1 MNDLQK
7 RTAQAIVN
15 IFETGR
21 VAGDY
26 GAVTLLPG
34 DAGHLTYGRS
44 QTTLGSGNL
53 FLLIKAYCERADAG
67 FANELR
73 PFLADLCTRNADLD
87 RNMQLRE
94 MLHQAGS
101 DPAMR
106 NEQDRFFS
114 AHYFTPAVNTAQARG
129 VTLPLGQVVVYDSF
143 IQGGFRKVTP
153 LVGTSIGPGGVD
165 EREWIQKY
173 VAARKSWLSG
183 LKSPLPG
190 TIYRMEAF
198 ESLIGGGAW
207 DLALNLTVRGV
218 VISPESLDDSTVIM
232 RADPSP
238 DLALHAR
245 RGGEE
250 SAGSPQHQWVREQP
264 RWRLWSVHGS
274 PGQALTRLERTA
286 RGWRGGPCRPRRAGT
301 VEGRL
306 SFGWTRPGP

>member
-7 RTAQAIVN
+7 RTTQAIVN

-34 DAGHLTYGRS
+34 DSGHLTYGRS

-73 PFLADLCTRNADLD
+73 PFLTDLSTCNVDLD
-87 RNMQLRE
+87 RNMEFREILR
-94 MLHQAGS
+94 QAGS

-106 NEQDRFFS
+106 SEQDRFFS

-129 VTLPLGQVVVYDSF
+129 ITRPLGQAVVYDSF
-143 IQGGFRKVTP
+143 IQGGFGKVTA
-153 LVGTSIGPGGVD
+153 LVGTTIGPGGVD

-173 VAARKSWLSG
+173 IGARKSWLSG
-183 LKSPLPG
+183 LKPPLPG

-198 ESLIGGGAW
+198 ESLVAGGAW
-207 DLALNLTVRGV
+207 DLPLNLTVRGV
-218 VISPESLDDSTVIM
+218 VISPENLDDSTVVIRASAGDPSDPPTPPILHLTSPYM
-232 RADPSP
+232 RGEEVRKVQEALNTNGFSNSRDGVYGPFTEALVKRFQESKGLRADGVIGPAARA
-238 DLALHAR
+238 AL
-245 RGGEE
+245 G
-250 SAGSPQHQWVREQP
+250 
-264 RWRLWSVHGS
+264 L
-274 PGQALTRLERTA
+274 
-286 RGWRGGPCRPRRAGT
+286 
-301 VEGRL
+301 
-306 SFGWTRPGP
+306 

>member
-232 RADPSP
+232 RAAAVDPSDP
-238 DLALHAR
+238 PAPPILHLTSPYMR
-245 RGGEE
+245 GEE
-250 SAGSPQHQWVREQP
+250 VRKVQEALNTSGFANSRDGVYGP
-264 RWRLWSVHGS
+264 FTEALVKRLQDSKGLRADGVVG
-274 PGQALTRLERTA
+274 PAARAALGL
-286 RGWRGGPCRPRRAGT
+286 
-301 VEGRL
+301 
-306 SFGWTRPGP
+306 

>member
-7 RTAQAIVN
+7 RATQAIVN

-26 GAVTLLPG
+26 GAVTVLPG
-34 DAGHLTYGRS
+34 DSGHLTYGRS

-53 FLLIKAYCERADAG
+53 YLLIKAYSERADAG
-67 FANELR
+67 FANELS
-73 PFLADLCTRNADLD
+73 PFLAALSTRDVDLD

-94 MLHQAGS
+94 ILRQAGG

-114 AHYFTPAVNTAQARG
+114 DHYFTPAVNTAQARG
-129 VTLPLGQVVVYDSF
+129 VTLPLGQAVVYDSF
-143 IQGGFRKVTP
+143 IQGGFRTVTA
-153 LVGTSIGPGGVD
+153 LVGTAIGPGGVD

-173 VAARKSWLSG
+173 VAARKSWLAG
-183 LKSPLPG
+183 LKPPLPG

-218 VISPESLDDSTVIM
+218 VISPESLDDSTVIVRAAAVDPSDPPPPPILHLTSPYM
-232 RADPSP
+232 RGEEVRKVQEALNSNGFANGRDGVYGPFTEALVRRFQDSKGLRAD
-238 DLALHAR
+238 
-245 RGGEE
+245 GVVG
-250 SAGSPQHQWVREQP
+250 
-264 RWRLWSVHGS
+264 
-274 PGQALTRLERTA
+274 PGVRTA
-286 RGWRGGPCRPRRAGT
+286 LG
-301 VEGRL
+301 L
-306 SFGWTRPGP
+306 

>member
-7 RTAQAIVN
+7 RAAQAIVN

-53 FLLIKAYCERADAG
+53 FLLIKAYCERPDAG

-73 PFLADLCTRNADLD
+73 PFLTDLSMRNVDLD
-87 RNMQLRE
+87 RNIELRE
-94 MLHQAGS
+94 ILRQTGS

-106 NEQDRFFS
+106 SEQDRFFS

-129 VTLPLGQVVVYDSF
+129 ISLPLGQAVVYDSF
-143 IQGGFRKVTP
+143 IQGGFGKVTP
-153 LVGTSIGPGGVD
+153 LVGTTIGPGGVD

-183 LKSPLPG
+183 LKPPLPG

-198 ESLIGGGAW
+198 ESLVAGGAW
-207 DLALNLTVRGV
+207 DLPLNLTVRGV
-218 VISPESLDDSTVIM
+218 VISPESLDDSTVVIRASAVDPSDPPAPPILYLTSPYM
-232 RADPSP
+232 RGEEVRKVQEALNTNGFSNSRDGVYGPFTEALVKRFQDTKGLRADGVVGP
-238 DLALHAR
+238 A
-245 RGGEE
+245 
-250 SAGSPQHQWVREQP
+250 V
-264 RWRLWSVHGS
+264 
-274 PGQALTRLERTA
+274 RTA
-286 RGWRGGPCRPRRAGT
+286 LG
-301 VEGRL
+301 L
-306 SFGWTRPGP
+306 